1 MNKDGDGGVG
11 DWGIGRWQKKRAEK
25 RIGRV
30 SDKERKPFPKK
41 W

>member
-1 MNKDGDGGVG
+1 MGM
-11 DWGIGRWQKKRAEK
+11 GRWQKKRAQK

-30 SDKERKPFPKK
+30 SDKERKPFLPK